1 MAFGFNTYT
10 PPATK
15 NLIIINCLCF
25 LASIALPKFAG
36 IDVINML
43 GLHYVGAEAFNP
55 VQFLTYMFL
64 HDTSGLT
71 HIFFNMFGLW
81 MFGRAIEEALGTR
94 RFLVFYFVT
103 GVGAAVVQEATW
115 AYTLHPVI
123 NALNQYVNTRDITVL
138 QQFFDLPN
146 GARYSIDDILEL
158 KQLILNKPVTVG
170 ASGCV
175 FGLLLAFAMLFPQ
188 AEIFLLFIPIP
199 IKAPIF
205 VGIYALAELF
215 LGVQSFSGDNVAHFA
230 HLGGMLFGLILL
242 LIWRRQDGYMGRN

>member
-1 MAFGFNTYT
+1 MAFGLNTYT

-15 NLIIINCLCF
+15 NLIIVNCLFF
-25 LASIALPKFAG
+25 LASLALPKFLG
-36 IDVINML
+36 FDLVNLL
-43 GLHYVGAEAFNP
+43 GLHYIGSEAFNP
-55 VQFLTYMFL
+55 VQLLTYMFL
-64 HDTSGLT
+64 HDTSGFT

-115 AYTLHPVI
+115 AYTLYPMI
-123 NALNQYVNTRDITVL
+123 DAMNQYVNTRDISLL
-138 QQFFDLPN
+138 QPYFNVHDGVTYP
-146 GARYSIDDILEL
+146 IDQILAL
-158 KQLILNKPVTVG
+158 KQAVLSQPVTVG

-242 LIWRRQDGYMGRN
+242 LIWRRQNNGNMG

>member
-1 MAFGFNTYT
+1 MAFGLNTYT

-15 NLIIINCLCF
+15 NLIIVNCLFF
-25 LASIALPKFAG
+25 LASLALPKFLG
-36 IDVINML
+36 FDIVNLL
-43 GLHYVGAEAFNP
+43 GLHYIGSEAFNP
-55 VQFLTYMFL
+55 VQLLTYMFL
-64 HDTSGLT
+64 HDTSGFT

-81 MFGRAIEEALGTR
+81 MFGRAIEEALGTK
-94 RFLVFYFVT
+94 RFLIYYFIT
-103 GVGAAVVQEATW
+103 GVGAALVQEATW
-115 AYTLHPVI
+115 AYTLHPMI
-123 NALNQYVNTRDITVL
+123 EAMNQYVNTRDISLL
-138 QQFFDLPN
+138 QPYFNVHEGVTYP
-146 GARYSIDDILEL
+146 IDQILSL
-158 KQLILNKPVTVG
+158 KQAVLSQPVTVG

-242 LIWRRQDGYMGRN
+242 LIWRRQNNGNMG

>member
-36 IDVINML
+36 IDVINLL

-64 HDTSGLT
+64 HDTSGFT

-123 NALNQYVNTRDITVL
+123 DALNTYVNTRDITPL
-138 QQFFDLPN
+138 QQFFDFQS
-146 GARYSIDDILEL
+146 GAQYPINEILDL
-158 KQLILNKPVTVG
+158 KRLILNKPVTVG

-205 VGIYALAELF
+205 VGIYALVELF

-230 HLGGMLFGLILL
+230 HLGGLLFGLILL
-242 LIWRRQDGYMGRN
+242 LIWRRQDGNMG

>member
-123 NALNQYVNTRDITVL
+123 NALNQYVNTRDITLL
-138 QQFFDLPN
+138 QPFLFKKLWVAYSVCCLHLQCCSPRR
-146 GARYSIDDILEL
+146 RYSCCSSQYL
-158 KQLILNKPVTVG
+158 
-170 ASGCV
+170 SR
-175 FGLLLAFAMLFPQ
+175 
-188 AEIFLLFIPIP
+188 LLFLW
-199 IKAPIF
+199 A
-205 VGIYALAELF
+205 YTRL
-215 LGVQSFSGDNVAHFA
+215 QSFSLAYSHSLV
-230 HLGGMLFGLILL
+230 IT
-242 LIWRRQDGYMGRN
+242 